1 MGQDFVQ
8 QNRYPYQLPKKQLK
22 KVKNKNGKSNP
33 NDPNL
38 TWGQWW
44 NQPNQLNNDK
54 GTKTWVSKERTLI
67 SRQTFLVVFMGSKDV
82 VHIIVYSTWD

>member
-8 QNRYPYQLPKKQLK
+8 QYWYPYQLPKKQLK

-44 NQPNQLNNDK
+44 NQPNQWNNDR
-54 GTKTWVSKERTLI
+54 GTKT
-67 SRQTFLVVFMGSKDV
+67 
-82 VHIIVYSTWD
+82 